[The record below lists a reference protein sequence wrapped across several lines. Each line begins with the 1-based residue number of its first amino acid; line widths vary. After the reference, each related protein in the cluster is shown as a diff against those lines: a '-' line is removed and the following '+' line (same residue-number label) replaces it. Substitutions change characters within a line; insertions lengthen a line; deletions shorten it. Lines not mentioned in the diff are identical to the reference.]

1 LFFVESCELYEQR
14 EVELAELFSPTFRPL
29 LVAIRRQKFTR
40 VEVEGCLID
49 VRVSGAAGAHRRLLK
64 GVYVNPQVACRAQ
77 DERFFV
83 GCQVAGT
90 LR

>member
-1 LFFVESCELYEQR
+1 MLLVESCELYEQR
-14 EVELAELFSPTFRPL
+14 EVELAQLFSPTFRPL
-29 LVAIRRQKFTR
+29 LVAIPRQEFTR
-40 VEVEGCLID
+40 VEVEGYLID

-64 GVYVNPQVACRAQ
+64 GVYVHSQAACRAQ
-77 DERFFV
+77 DERFVV